1 MDKLLFILLYLFG
14 IIYIVL
20 GGLSIFATDLAR
32 KKIFNKCFQI
42 KDWKKFAPIPIIVG
56 ILLILAASYNRY
68 MIFILIIG
76 ILGIVK
82 GIMMLVATDKIQ
94 TMVDWWMK
102 AQDNVYRA
110 WGVAMIILGSLI
122 LMGIK

>member
-102 AQDNVYRA
+102 AKDNVYRA
-110 WGVAMIILGSLI
+110 WGVAMIILGSFI

>member
-82 GIMMLVATDKIQ
+82 GIMMLVAADKMQ
-94 TMVDWWMK
+94 AMVDWWMK

-110 WGVAMIILGSLI
+110 WGVAMIILGSFI